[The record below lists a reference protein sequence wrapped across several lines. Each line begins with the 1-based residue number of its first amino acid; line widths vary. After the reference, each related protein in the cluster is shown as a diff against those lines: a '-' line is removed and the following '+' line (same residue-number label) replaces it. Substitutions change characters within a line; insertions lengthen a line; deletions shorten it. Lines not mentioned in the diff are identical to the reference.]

1 MGYIKGIDTS
11 KWQAGKVDFSK
22 AKSYGYEF
30 VFLRIGY
37 NTSKDAYF
45 ESDYAKAKSAGMKV
59 GVYFYTTKL
68 TESDAVNEANRV
80 LCWLNGKTLDMPI
93 AYDMEESS
101 MKSASRKDLNAKQYN
116 TFSEVIKSNGYVP
129 MLYTGQ
135 SMFNS
140 YFNKDMITDPLWIAK
155 YGINDGINHGCP
167 NVGKQ
172 VAIHQYTSAA
182 IKDDFYTG
190 KLDRNVMMISYE
202 ELMGKKSENNSS
214 TTYTKTQFI
223 KDVQSAIG
231 AKVDGIAGKET
242 LSKTVTVSKT
252 KNNRHAVVKPIQKY
266 LNTLG
271 FSCGVEDGIAGTKFD
286 AAVKAYQKANG
297 CVTDGEIT
305 AQKTTWKKLLG
316 M

>member
-1 MGYIKGIDTS
+1 MFGIDTS
-11 KWQAGKVDFSK
+11 KWQCGNIDYGK
-22 AKSYGYEF
+22 AKNAGYDF

-37 NTSKDAYF
+37 NMTKDPYF
-45 ESDYAKAKSAGMKV
+45 ESDYDRAKKAGMKI
-59 GVYFYTTKL
+59 GVYFYPITL
-68 TESDAVNEANRV
+68 TSNESIIEANRV
-80 LCWLNGKTLDMPI
+80 LNWLCDKELDMPI
-93 AYDMEESS
+93 AYDMEEKS
-101 MKSASRKDLNAKQYN
+101 MQLSNRKDLNAEQYN
-116 TFSEVIKSNGYVP
+116 TFSEVIKSNGYVS

-214 TTYTKTQFI
+214 TTYTRIQFI
-223 KDVQSAIG
+223 KDIQSAIG

-242 LSKTVTVSKT
+242 LSKTVTVSKNI
-252 KNNRHAVVKPIQKY
+252 NNRHAVVKSIQKY
-266 LNTLG
+266 LNSQG
-271 FSCGVEDGIAGTKFD
+271 YNCGTEDGIAGVKFD
-286 AAVKAYQKANG
+286 AAIKAYQKANG
-297 CVTDGEIT
+297 CVADGEIT
-305 AQKTTWKKLLG
+305 ARKTTWKKLLG

>member
-1 MGYIKGIDTS
+1 MLGIDTS
-11 KWQAGKVDFSK
+11 KWQCGNIDYGK
-22 AKSYGYEF
+22 AKNAGYDF

-37 NTSKDAYF
+37 NMTKDPYF
-45 ESDYAKAKSAGMKV
+45 ESDYDRAKKSGMKI
-59 GVYFYTTKL
+59 GVYFYPITLTSNEATT
-68 TESDAVNEANRV
+68 EANRV
-80 LCWLNGKTLDMPI
+80 LNWLCDKELDMPI
-93 AYDMEESS
+93 AYDMEEKS
-101 MKSASRKDLNAKQYN
+101 MQLSNRKDLNAEQYN

-266 LNTLG
+266 LNEHG
-271 FSCGVEDGIAGTKFD
+271 YNCGTADGIAGAKFD
-286 AAVKAYQKANG
+286 VAVKAYQKANG
-297 CVTDGEIT
+297 CIADGELT
-305 AQKTTWKKLLG
+305 KEGKTWKCILDIL
-316 M
+316 